1 MDLQAARSEYERL
14 CGWRERWLKLA
25 NDKERMR
32 RMGGLQRQMEYVC
45 ERSQRANIK
54 IGILLREYYWVA
66 AEKQR
71 GEENERAMNK
81 TMNQWFT
88 ELPEGRQ
95 AVLREDKWMLANN
108 AFEAGVAAKA
118 DDVKEFL
125 LDAQLFLESLPRDL
139 GRGSLNGMLV
149 QLQHKLQL
157 QLGPQDNNQP
167 RHVRENQEE
176 T

>member
-1 MDLQAARSEYERL
+1 
-14 CGWRERWLKLA
+14 
-25 NDKERMR
+25 
-32 RMGGLQRQMEYVC
+32 
-45 ERSQRANIK
+45 
-54 IGILLREYYWVA
+54 
-66 AEKQR
+66 
-71 GEENERAMNK
+71 MNK

-157 QLGPQDNNQP
+157 QLAPQDNNQP